1 MAGYEQTII
10 VGNVGRDP
18 EMRSLPSGT
27 SVCSFSVA
35 VTTRWNDRQTNEKRE
50 KTNWY
55 RISAWGRLGE
65 VANQYVRKGT
75 QIMVVG
81 TVEAQAYM
89 GQDGAPRASLD
100 LRAQNFQLLG
110 SRGDNDGS
118 SYGGSSSSYSGGSG
132 YDDDYDAPPPNN
144 VDDIPF

>member
-18 EMRSLPSGT
+18 EMRYLPSGAG
-27 SVCSFSVA
+27 VCSFSVA
-35 VTTRWNDRQTNEKRE
+35 VTTRWNDRQSGEKRE

-55 RISAWGRLGE
+55 RVSCWGRLGE
-65 VANQYVRKGT
+65 TANQYVRKGT
-75 QIMVVG
+75 PIMVVG

-89 GQDGAPRASLD
+89 SQDNTPRASLD

-110 SRGDNDGS
+110 SRGDNAGDGS
-118 SYGGSSSSYSGGSG
+118 YDAG
-132 YDDDYDAPPPNN
+132 YDDGYEAPQRD
-144 VDDIPF
+144 DDIPF